1 MHKSIIGFV
10 GLGAGI
16 LGFAVGIFAYV
27 RVQVLQSY
35 PFYEGVFGD
44 RSFFLGLTY
53 TGALEVSSAVAALGV
68 FLWTYSCAPGE
79 KGARLRKA
87 LGETSLVF
95 GVIVAGV
102 VYVETR
108 LLWGEVLPGVHVW
121 PGLSGGGGYPWGT
134 ERVAYNTCFI
144 PSAVRG
150 DCEFLNYNELLL
162 IGLVCAVAGFMLWY
176 GNPQEPSVRQE
187 KEGPSAYF
195 VPFGTL
201 LSGVNIGVPI
211 VMRNPDS
218 WNTPN
223 SLITR
228 FEGVP

>member
-1 MHKSIIGFV
+1 MF
-10 GLGAGI
+10 
-16 LGFAVGIFAYV
+16 V
-27 RVQVLQSY
+27 RVQILQSY
-35 PFYEGVFGD
+35 PFHSGVFGNEP
-44 RSFFLGLTY
+44 FFLGLTY
-53 TGALEVSSAVAALGV
+53 TAAFEVFAVLATLGV
-68 FLWTYSCAPGE
+68 FLWAYSRTPGE
-79 KGARLRKA
+79 RGARLRKA
-87 LGETSLVF
+87 LGETSLVS

-121 PGLSGGGGYPWGT
+121 PGLAGGGGYPWGT

-162 IGLVCAVAGFMLWY
+162 IGLVCALAGFMLWY
-176 GNPQEPSVRQE
+176 GNPEETAVPSE
-187 KEGPSAYF
+187 KEGSPARPVHS
-195 VPFGTL
+195 GTL
-201 LSGVNIGVPI
+201 LSGINIGVPI

-223 SLITR
+223 LQITR
-228 FEGVP
+228 CEGVS